1 MRDWGFS
8 LQDITSHVSI
18 WHGEADYM
26 VFPAAAKYMAS
37 KLPNHALHMI
47 PGTGHLRL
55 ISGHA
60 EESVT
65 LFVQCEQNALRP
77 ACPGPRTYVPSRGV
91 NPCRI
96 DHLVK
101 EHHSFGPDEIKVLAT
116 AFYAALLELSLGRTD
131 PAALLVA
138 KRIMALA
145 QGGERDPT
153 RLREGAVKGI

>member
-60 EESVT
+60 EEV
-65 LFVQCEQNALRP
+65 
-77 ACPGPRTYVPSRGV
+77 
-91 NPCRI
+91 
-96 DHLVK
+96 
-101 EHHSFGPDEIKVLAT
+101 
-116 AFYAALLELSLGRTD
+116 
-131 PAALLVA
+131 
-138 KRIMALA
+138 
-145 QGGERDPT
+145 
-153 RLREGAVKGI
+153 LRELLAPIVMDCAKLDLLAER